1 MSKKR
6 RLGGSL
12 IAGSKDICQMEL
24 EIIHAKKKMPTEPNK
39 IDLGSFHDM
48 TLPSHEAL
56 LSSLWVVTVSG
67 FSQQGGKRG
76 TQ

>member
-39 IDLGSFHDM
+39 IYKRI
-48 TLPSHEAL
+48 
-56 LSSLWVVTVSG
+56 
-67 FSQQGGKRG
+67 GGGRARE
-76 TQ
+76 T